1 MDKGVWVGNAMP
13 RFCANS
19 ALWVALVLFVPLWAF
34 NAPLAHANDAN
45 GKAAP
50 QGATVGESQFLLQSE
65 HKGVIPPPPIG
76 NEGIYTDA
84 PNPKAGHE
92 KEVIPPPEPSDELRH
107 GRDPQRLL

>member
-1 MDKGVWVGNAMP
+1 MP

-19 ALWVALVLFVPLWAF
+19 ALWVALVLFVPLWVF
-34 NAPLAHANDAN
+34 NAPLAHASDAT

-50 QGATVGESQFLLQSE
+50 QGKDQPGADRGGKPIPPPVE

-76 NEGIYTDA
+76 DEDIYTDA
-84 PNPKAGHE
+84 PNPEAGHE

-107 GRDPQRLL
+107 GRAPQRLL